1 LLEYVCAF
9 EYAMK
14 QDEQTDSTFTRCS
27 NSNLQLYL
35 P

>member
-1 LLEYVCAF
+1 
-9 EYAMK
+9 MK